1 MRAIRAEI
9 VDFKKLCED
18 ILQVQEAFKQEKWL
32 KIVGFNLNIDVFFRS
47 STRSQN
53 SGVKISK
60 INKDEQ
66 ESNQDKQEHHEYL
79 KAVSMVD
86 LGQDDPLTDFQGN
99 PYTARRQNSSGDDDN
114 MEFTLSDIKR

>member
-1 MRAIRAEI
+1 MRAIRSEI

-47 STRSQN
+47 SSRSSN

-60 INKDEQ
+60 INKDGQ
-66 ESNQDKQEHHEYL
+66 GSSQDKQEDDPYL

-86 LGQDDPLTDFQGN
+86 LGQDDSYTDFQAN
-99 PYTARRQNSSGDDDN
+99 PY
-114 MEFTLSDIKR
+114 